1 MPRLLHLIDDLTNW
15 YIRFNRSRLK
25 GAGGSGSE
33 DTLCALNTLFEVL
46 FILVRGLAPFIPF
59 LTDRIYSLLAPYL
72 PADFKA
78 QFEDMRSVH
87 FLAFPEVREELFDLE
102 IERSVGRMRRVIE
115 LTRIARER
123 RTIGLKVP
131 LETLVLIADPP
142 YLDDLRSL
150 ETYICEELN
159 IRRLLMTSD
168 ESKYNIQLSV
178 IADWSRLGK
187 KLKKDSDKV
196 RKALPNLTNEQIKQ
210 LVHEK
215 ASTVEGTRLDDE
227 DIAVVRGLSKDNDS
241 SGKWGNQQRQR
252 GSHPT

>member
-46 FILVRGLAPFIPF
+46 FILVRGLASFIPF

-102 IERSVGRMRRVIE
+102 MRGAWE
-115 LTRIARER
+115 EC
-123 RTIGLKVP
+123 G
-131 LETLVLIADPP
+131 E
-142 YLDDLRSL
+142 SL
-150 ETYICEELN
+150 
-159 IRRLLMTSD
+159 S
-168 ESKYNIQLSV
+168 
-178 IADWSRLGK
+178 
-187 KLKKDSDKV
+187 
-196 RKALPNLTNEQIKQ
+196 
-210 LVHEK
+210 
-215 ASTVEGTRLDDE
+215 
-227 DIAVVRGLSKDNDS
+227 
-241 SGKWGNQQRQR
+241 
-252 GSHPT
+252 